1 MRYST
6 AKQVIFSAA
15 LGAMVAVAPHAALAF
30 TVESHGAIQSGG
42 AQAKSNAGPAAGYLD
57 MDASSLMPPVGQSLS
72 GSSFDFSPSS
82 FNNGLAAQPTRGGS
96 IGPSWLYPPGR

>member
-1 MRYST
+1 M
-6 AKQVIFSAA
+6 KQTTQVVFAAA
-15 LGAMVAVAPHAALAF
+15 LGAMIAAAPQAAHAF

-57 MDASSLMPPVGQSLS
+57 MDASSLMPPVGESLPS
-72 GSSFDFSPSS
+72 SSFDFSPRS

-96 IGPSWLYPPGR
+96 VGPSWLYPPGR